1 MQGDT
6 VYRVRHSLRTF
17 IVAACLGAIII
28 FSPFSTTLSINHQE
42 QSTDT
47 YTLNITSL
55 VAFAGTDDG
64 VFIKSPFECVTP
76 KQIAGFSVPIP
87 DINIPH
93 CIGEISYGSFILA
106 SYFMTASG
114 VLFDVM
120 LNFGLNPEVM
130 KQEFVQTAWIG
141 IRDLVNMLFIFVLI
155 YIAIATIL
163 DINKHHAKQTV
174 TKLIIAAL
182 LINFSLF
189 VSRAIID
196 AGNISALFFYDA
208 IAIKDV
214 ENIAGDAQA
223 ALNMQ
228 NLVLTNG
235 QIKGVSLAIMSTINP
250 QQILMNYT
258 SSNALTR
265 EASDANMVWK
275 MTFLFVA
282 STILVGFIAVTFLQT
297 AFLFLSRIAILWI
310 LMTFSPFMFAGT
322 ILPETKTY
330 ATKLWKELAGKSFC
344 ITIFLFFLWL
354 TVLFA
359 NPGAE
364 GTSLFAKDTSGTNF
378 LQFIVLLTLKFGTI
392 IILLN
397 YGKELTKK
405 RCESF
410 DGKSFDFAGKVLGG
424 LGAVAGLAVGG
435 GVAMAGRAV
444 VGRVA
449 GGALNTVRKSG
460 MTTRQSLASGNML
473 QRGALRVLEKTES
486 SSFDPRNT
494 RLGKT
499 AGNILGTNQKG
510 ISVIGSAGQ
519 RKPGEGFTADVK
531 KKEDYFKAI
540 IKKLGDPND
549 KDPAKAAAAKAALE
563 RFEKKMDKPAM
574 SRAEEQLLIQSPYYR
589 MLKRASKGK
598 DILTKPPEVIGEATQ
613 TLPDGTTVTKK
624 VFKPAEQMDKKE
636 SKERA
641 RELLAEFRKRTVS
654 EARTSIGQGYDGT
667 LTEIGKTRAA
677 EEARKSLE
685 KAAKLDEKRAITKE
699 QRDKDEKQYNDLKAR
714 YDTYHANDYRPGR
727 ESDPSK
733 PADYDVFV
741 GVFNAPTSTTPSG
754 YSEAAERSVKEIEKK
769 TDKLTADL
777 KTMREENAHNN
788 SQLGQIK
795 IEQLKATSPEM
806 KTSFANEYARVQRE
820 RDIKDSM
827 IKDTQTKLSTLKEKA
842 DEMKRLI
849 KHSEAM
855 SRYAKDDVN
864 DMNKPSPSEKKDDT
878 KK

>member
-1 MQGDT
+1 MLDGGMCHIRRFFNT
-6 VYRVRHSLRTF
+6 FPLVMLFSL
-17 IVAACLGAIII
+17 IVIC
-28 FSPFSTTLSINHQE
+28 SPLSIETPSHYISASDYKQ
-42 QSTDT
+42 
-47 YTLNITSL
+47 ITIRTPI
-55 VAFAGTDDG
+55 AYADDG
-64 VFIKSPFECVTP
+64 DGMNINNPFGPVFTW
-76 KQIAGFSVPIP
+76 G
-87 DINIPH
+87 
-93 CIGEISYGSFILA
+93 IGWMGLQFQFHIENVIGWIMYGLFLVA
-106 SYFMTASG
+106 SYFMIASG
-114 VLFDVM
+114 ILFDVM

-130 KQEFVQTAWIG
+130 KQPFVQTAWTG

-163 DINKHHAKQTV
+163 DINKHHAKQTI

-208 IAIKDV
+208 IEIKDV
-214 ENIAGDAQA
+214 ENLAGDAQA
-223 ALNMQ
+223 ALAMQ

-235 QIKGVSLAIMSTINP
+235 QIKGVSLAIMSTIHP
-250 QQILMNYT
+250 QQILINYQGKYT
-258 SSNALTR
+258 ENNKNPTGN
-265 EASDANMVWK
+265 DAWK
-275 MTFLFVA
+275 LVFLYLA
-282 STILVGFIAVTFLQT
+282 STILVGFIAITFLQT

-310 LMTFSPFMFAGT
+310 LMAFSPFMFAGT
-322 ILPETKTY
+322 ILPETKSY
-330 ATKLWKELAGKSFC
+330 ASKLWKELIGKSFC

-359 NPGAE
+359 NPAAG
-364 GTSLFAKDTSGTNF
+364 GTSLFAKDTSSTNF
-378 LQFIVLLTLKFGTI
+378 LQFIVLLTLKFGVI

-410 DGKSFDFAGKVLGG
+410 DGKSFDFAGKLLGG

-435 GVAMAGRAV
+435 GAAMAGRAII
-444 VGRVA
+444 GRTTA
-449 GGALNTVRKSG
+449 GALNTVGKSG

-486 SSFDPRNT
+486 SSFDARNT

-510 ISVIGSAGQ
+510 ISMIGSAGQ
-519 RKPGEGFTADVK
+519 RKPDEGFTADVK
-531 KKEDYFKAI
+531 KKEDYFKSI
-540 IKKLGDPND
+540 GKKLGDPND

-598 DILTKPPEVIGEATQ
+598 DILTKPPEVIEETTQ

-624 VFKPAEQMDKKE
+624 VFKPAEQMSKEE
-636 SKERA
+636 SKEKA
-641 RELLAEFRKRTVS
+641 KELLTEFRKETLS
-654 EARTSIGQGYDGT
+654 ESRKTIGQTYDGT
-667 LTEIGKTRAA
+667 LTQIGKTRAA
-677 EEARKSLE
+677 EDARKSLE
-685 KAAKLDEKRAITKE
+685 KAAKLDEKRAVTKD
-699 QRDKDEKQYNDLKAR
+699 QRDKDEKQYNDLKGR
-714 YDTYHANDYRPGR
+714 YDAYHANDYRPGR

-741 GVFNAPTSTTPSG
+741 GVFNEPTSTTPSG
-754 YSEAAERSVKEIEKK
+754 YSEAVERSVKEIEKK
-769 TDKLTADL
+769 TDRLTTNL
-777 KTMREENAHNN
+777 KMLREENTRHN
-788 SQLGQIK
+788 SQLGQLK
-795 IEQLKATSPEM
+795 IEQLKATGSEI
-806 KTSFANEYARVQRE
+806 KESFAKEYTRVQKE
-820 RDIKDSM
+820 RDATNTKINETSKTLSAIKER
-827 IKDTQTKLSTLKEKA
+827 T
-842 DEMKRLI
+842 DEMKQLI
-849 KHSEAM
+849 KLSETM
-855 SRYAKDDVN
+855 NRYAKDDLN
-864 DMNKPSPSEKKDDT
+864 DMNKPSPSEKKDDI